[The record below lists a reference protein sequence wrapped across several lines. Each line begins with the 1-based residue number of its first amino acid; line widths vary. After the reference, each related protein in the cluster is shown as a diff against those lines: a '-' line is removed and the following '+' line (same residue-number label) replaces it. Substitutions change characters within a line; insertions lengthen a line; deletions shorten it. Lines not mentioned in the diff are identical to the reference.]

1 MEKYC
6 QNCHKSNLAEAQF
19 CRFCAAPLAAAPPVE
34 PTPPIYAN
42 PQWNQPVTGAQPP
55 QNLAPAQAGA
65 SGRAIASLGLSIG
78 GLLLCCLLASVPG
91 AILGWMEVNAIKE
104 GRSSPA
110 GMTMAQIG
118 LWGGIVVTVL
128 TLLAYGFYILA
139 ALSGGGGY
147 YYY

>member
-6 QNCHKSNLAEAQF
+6 QNCHKPNLAEAQF
-19 CRFCAAPLAAAPPVE
+19 CRFCAAPLAAAPQFE
-34 PTPPIYAN
+34 QSPPIYAN
-42 PQWNQPVTGAQPP
+42 PPWNQPGQGVQMAPNMMPQP
-55 QNLAPAQAGA
+55 AGA
-65 SGRAIASLGLSIG
+65 SGRAVASLGLSIG

-104 GRSSPA
+104 GRSSPK

-118 LWGGIVVTVL
+118 LWGGVIVTVL
-128 TLLAYGFYILA
+128 NLLVYGFYILA

-147 YYY
+147 YY